1 MLRQR
6 RSEKEDSSY
15 RLLFKDYF
23 GGKLKKKKEYFDL
36 RDEDRVVS
44 KRSDRAKYGSF

>member
-23 GGKLKKKKEYFDL
+23 GGKLKKKKKNTL
-36 RDEDRVVS
+36 TS
-44 KRSDRAKYGSF
+44 GMKIG